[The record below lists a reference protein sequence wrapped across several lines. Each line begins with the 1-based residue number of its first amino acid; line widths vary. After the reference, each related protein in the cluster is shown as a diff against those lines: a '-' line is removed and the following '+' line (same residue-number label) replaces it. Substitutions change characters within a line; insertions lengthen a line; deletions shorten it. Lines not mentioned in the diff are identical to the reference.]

1 MSSGHKTVTAFLT
14 LICGLLLVIL
24 GLCAGWPLWVWPV
37 VAAALVAVPLL
48 LVWLAGRRPD
58 PLPRALLCEPDLPI
72 PPLER
77 REHPVAHVALPSEEA
92 DYDFLFSALVRWH
105 PADDAP
111 GAPIINPGALAI
123 EAVLERARRVTEVAS
138 PARSTLVQHE
148 LNGALGTM
156 RPDASGQVMA
166 MAENVTLTLS
176 DVDQARL
183 DKLAA
188 VRKDEA
194 VWEHERK
201 YEQNRRAYLGTD
213 VLRDTGSAVVWWLAR
228 NDDQVEKTV
237 KDLGLLAQLTSAAN
251 NADVPAQFQHLV
263 PYPLPQPAPYEQNG
277 HAPAPLPLPEIPAS
291 AGDHFAALLDAMG
304 LAEDDPRRALF
315 ARQMAHTAASYA
327 APEAGEELLTRFDT
341 PAPAP
346 ETVDPD
352 IIDPDAADP
361 DAFDGAPDA
370 AEREAEEQRT
380 P

>member
-1 MSSGHKTVTAFLT
+1 MSSGRKTVTAFLT
-14 LICGLLLVIL
+14 IICGLLLVIL

-37 VAAALVAVPLL
+37 VLAALVAVPLL
-48 LVWLAGRRPD
+48 LVRLADRRPD
-58 PLPRALLCEPDLPI
+58 PLPRELLLEPDLPI

-77 REHPVAHVALPSEEA
+77 REHPVSQIALPSEEA
-92 DYDFLFSALVRWH
+92 DYDFLFSATVRWH
-105 PADDAP
+105 PADTAPEDAP
-111 GAPIINPGALAI
+111 VINPGALAI
-123 EAVLERARRVTEVAS
+123 EAVLERARRITEVAP

-228 NDDQVEKTV
+228 NDDQVERTV

-251 NADVPAQFQHLV
+251 NKDVPDRFQHLV
-263 PYPLPQPAPYEQNG
+263 PYPLPQPTPSEQNG
-277 HAPAPLPLPEIPAS
+277 HAPAPRPEAPAS
-291 AGDHFAALLDAMG
+291 AADHFAALLEAMG

-327 APEAGEELLTRFDT
+327 SPEAMEELRARFD
-341 PAPAP
+341 APAP
-346 ETVDPD
+346 T
-352 IIDPDAADP
+352 P
-361 DAFDGAPDA
+361 DAFDEAPDEA
-370 AEREAEEQRT
+370 AWEAERS

>member
-1 MSSGHKTVTAFLT
+1 MSSGRKTVTAFLT
-14 LICGLLLVIL
+14 IICGLLLVIL
-24 GLCAGWPLWVWPV
+24 GLCADWPLWVWPV
-37 VAAALVAVPLL
+37 VVAALIAVPLL
-48 LVWLAGRRPD
+48 LAKLAGRRPD
-58 PLPRALLCEPDLPI
+58 PLPRALLHEPDLPI

-77 REHPVAHVALPSEEA
+77 REHLVSQVALPSKEA
-92 DYDFLFSALVRWH
+92 DYDFLFSAMVRWH
-105 PADDAP
+105 PADTAPDAP
-111 GAPIINPGALAI
+111 VINPGALAI
-123 EAVLERARRVTEVAS
+123 EAVLERARRITEVAS

-156 RPDASGQVMA
+156 RPAAGGQVMA
-166 MAENVTLTLS
+166 MAENVTLMLS
-176 DVDQARL
+176 DIDQARL

-251 NADVPAQFQHLV
+251 NTDVPSQLRHLV
-263 PYPLPQPAPYEQNG
+263 PYPLPQPAPYEHNG
-277 HAPAPLPLPEIPAS
+277 HAPAPRPEAPAS
-291 AGDHFAALLDAMG
+291 AADHFAALLEAMG
-304 LAEDDPRRALF
+304 LAEDDPQRALF

-327 APEAGEELLTRFDT
+327 SPEAGEELLARFDT
-341 PAPAP
+341 PVTPVTPATSVP
-346 ETVDPD
+346 S
-352 IIDPDAADP
+352 P
-361 DAFDGAPDA
+361 DAFDGAPDEA
-370 AEREAEEQRT
+370 EWEPEAERS

>member
-1 MSSGHKTVTAFLT
+1 MSSGRKTVTAFLT
-14 LICGLLLVIL
+14 IICGLLLVIL
-24 GLCAGWPLWVWPV
+24 GLCADWPLWVWLV
-37 VAAALVAVPLL
+37 VAVALVTIPVI
-48 LVWLAGRRPD
+48 LVKLAGRRPD
-58 PLPRALLCEPDLPI
+58 PLPRELLHEPDLPI

-77 REHPVAHVALPSEEA
+77 REHPVAQVALPSKEA

-105 PADDAP
+105 PADTAPDAP
-111 GAPIINPGALAI
+111 VINPGALAI
-123 EAVLERARRVTEVAS
+123 DAVLERARRITELAS

-228 NDDQVEKTV
+228 NDDHVEKTV

-251 NADVPAQFQHLV
+251 NEAVPSQLQHLV
-263 PYPLPQPAPYEQNG
+263 PYPLPQPTPSEQNG
-277 HAPAPLPLPEIPAS
+277 HHAPAPRAEIPAT
-291 AGDHFAALLDAMG
+291 AADHFAALLESMG
-304 LAEDDPRRALF
+304 LAEDDPQRALF
-315 ARQMAHTAASYA
+315 ARQMARTAASYA
-327 APEAGEELLTRFDT
+327 SPEAMEELLARFD
-341 PAPAP
+341 APAP
-346 ETVDPD
+346 P
-352 IIDPDAADP
+352 P
-361 DAFDGAPDA
+361 DAFDGAPDEA
-370 AEREAEEQRT
+370 AWEPEAERS